1 MYADDTDYGARR
13 IRPFLGGA
21 IMVTSNLFSIKRL
34 VYLLMFLAVL
44 GSWSQALGAPAE
56 PNKAADLFEMSIEQ
70 LMEVEVISASRQAQ
84 KIGELSVPVSVITA
98 DDIHY
103 SGLTSIPEI
112 LQFAPGVDVIRLSR
126 ERYAVG
132 VRGLHDLI
140 SDRTLALINGRSAE
154 SPLFGGSEFYRYP
167 VLLEDIERIEVVR
180 GPGGAAWGANA
191 FTGVINII
199 TKKPEDVLGGF
210 VSTNID
216 EFGDSYTHLRYA
228 EKNGKW
234 SWRTSVGYSD
244 YESSDEAGAGRYV
257 SGNQTLTGNPLLGMG
272 FNDFSARDYFR
283 SFLFSGEAFYNYS
296 ENTVISFG
304 TDYSHNVLG
313 SYEFLGYYPSG
324 NGWHETVRSYAKL
337 DHQFDDGSSGYLQWS
352 GNFANSW
359 VPCLM
364 KWFTMQNDIEGQYN
378 FKVGDS
384 HDVSVGG
391 NLRFIRISTETRNPS
406 DLIYSGEPY
415 DEQLVGMFL
424 IDRWHANDRLT
435 FESQIRG
442 DWYSETQ
449 TDWSTRLSALYA
461 LDDPKDHTLRFSFAK
476 AYRSP
481 LANLRETSTNR
492 LSLAGMGFPG
502 FWAINAM
509 APSDLE
515 NEETWALEAG
525 YTGRLTDSLTLRAD
539 TYYQR
544 FTKLIGYRIIPD
556 PLPLGRSFYR
566 PDNIDG
572 ADSWGTEL
580 ELAVERKTGRLSAWY
595 AYNDFQEDI
604 SHQMIRSY
612 APAQHKVGLTGR
624 LFLDDGWTLNA
635 NYRYAGTT
643 PVVGDT
649 TIFDVGASHRLDLA
663 VAKKFAEGR
672 GELMIGVSDVFNKT
686 NGPNFGIG
694 EVTAHET
701 PGRTFFVAMQL
712 RF

>member
-1 MYADDTDYGARR
+1 MATEKACLINRFGQILTA
-13 IRPFLGGA
+13 LA
-21 IMVTSNLFSIKRL
+21 
-34 VYLLMFLAVL
+34 LLALCT
-44 GSWSQALGAPAE
+44 QAFAESPE
-56 PNKAADLFEMSIEQ
+56 PNEAEDLFEMSIEQ

-84 KIGELSVPVSVITA
+84 KIGELSVPVSIITA
-98 DDIHY
+98 EDIHY
-103 SGLTSIPEI
+103 GGLTSIPEI
-112 LQFAPGVDVIRLSR
+112 LQFTPGVDVIKLSR
-126 ERYAVG
+126 GRYAVG
-132 VRGLHDLI
+132 VRGLHGLI
-140 SDRTLALINGRSAE
+140 SDRTLTLINGRSAD

-210 VSTNID
+210 VSTNIS

-228 EKNGKW
+228 EKDGKW
-234 SWRTSVGYSD
+234 SWRTSVGYTGQ
-244 YESSDEAGAGRYV
+244 ESSDEAGAGRYV
-257 SGNQTLTGNPLLGMG
+257 SGNKTLTGNPLLGIG
-272 FNDFSARDYFR
+272 FSSFSAKDYSRMFQL
-283 SFLFSGEAFYNYS
+283 SSEAFYNYS
-296 ENTVISFG
+296 ENTIMSFG
-304 TDYSHNVLG
+304 TDFSRNVLG
-313 SYEFLGYYPSG
+313 PYEFLGYYPSG

-364 KWFTMQNDIEGQYN
+364 KWSTMENDIEGQYN
-378 FKVGDS
+378 FEVGDS

-391 NLRFIRISTETRNPS
+391 NLRFMRISTETRNPS
-406 DLIYSGEPY
+406 HLMYSGEPY
-415 DEQLVGMFL
+415 DEQMAGMFL
-424 IDRWHANDRLT
+424 IDRWQATDRLT

-449 TDWSTRLSALYA
+449 KDWSTRLSALYA
-461 LDDPKDHTLRFSFAK
+461 LDEQKDHTLRFSFAK

-492 LSLAGMGFPG
+492 LSLAGMGYPG

-509 APSDLE
+509 EPSNDLE

-525 YTGRLTDSLTLRAD
+525 YTGKLTDNLTLRAD

-544 FTKLIGYRIIPD
+544 FTKLIGYRITPD
-556 PLPLGRSFYR
+556 PLPLGRSFYQ

-580 ELAVERKTGRLSAWY
+580 ELALERKKGRLSAWY
-595 AYNDFQEDI
+595 AYNDFQEDM
-604 SHQMIRSY
+604 SHQKIRSY

-624 LFLDDGWTLNA
+624 LFLDDGWALNA
-635 NYRYAGTT
+635 NYRYTGTT

-663 VAKKFAEGR
+663 LAKQFAKGR
-672 GELMIGVSDVFNKT
+672 GEFMFGVSDVFNET

-694 EVTAHET
+694 QITAHET
-701 PGRTFFVAMQL
+701 PGRMFFVRMQL

>member
-1 MYADDTDYGARR
+1 MAIAVTTR
-13 IRPFLGGA
+13 IRAKLLYVLLILCVFGCYVPVFAGG
-21 IMVTSNLFSIKRL
+21 
-34 VYLLMFLAVL
+34 
-44 GSWSQALGAPAE
+44 AE
-56 PNKAADLFEMSIEQ
+56 PNKPEDLFEMSIEQ
-70 LMEVEVISASRQAQ
+70 LMEVEVVSASRQAQ
-84 KIGELSVPVSVITA
+84 KISELSVPVSVISA
-98 DDIHY
+98 EDIHY

-112 LQFAPGVDVIRLSR
+112 LQFAPGVDVIKLSR
-126 ERYAVG
+126 DRYAVG

-140 SDRTLALINGRSAE
+140 SDRTLTLINGRSAD

-167 VLLEDIERIEVVR
+167 LLLEDIERIEVVR

-228 EKNGKW
+228 EKDGKW
-234 SWRTSVGYSD
+234 RWRTSAGYSD
-244 YESSDEAGAGRYV
+244 YGSSDDAGAGRYV
-257 SGNQTLTGNPLLGMG
+257 SGKPTLTGNPLLGIG
-272 FNDFSARDYFR
+272 FNNFSARDYFR
-283 SFLFSGEAFYNYS
+283 SFVFSGEAFYNYS

-324 NGWHETVRSYAKL
+324 NGWHETVRSYVKL

-391 NLRFIRISTETRNPS
+391 NFRFIRIGTEASNPS
-406 DLIYSGEPY
+406 HLMYSGEPY
-415 DEQLVGMFL
+415 DEQLAGMFL
-424 IDRWHANDRLT
+424 IDRWHATNRLT

-449 TDWSTRLSALYA
+449 KDWSTRLSALYA
-461 LDDPKDHTLRFSFAK
+461 LDEEKYHTLRFSFAK

-492 LSLAGMGFPG
+492 ISLAGMGFPG

-509 APSDLE
+509 EPSNEFD

-525 YTGRLTDSLTLRAD
+525 YTGKLTDSLTLRAD
-539 TYYQR
+539 SYYQR
-544 FTKLIGYRIIPD
+544 FAKLIGYRIIPD
-556 PLPLGRSFYR
+556 PLPLGRTFYQ

-572 ADSWGTEL
+572 ADSWGVETEL
-580 ELAVERKTGRLSAWY
+580 AWERKNARVSAWY
-595 AYNDFQEDI
+595 AYNDFQEYM

-635 NYRYAGTT
+635 NYRYTGTT

-649 TIFDVGASHRLDLA
+649 MIFDVGASHRLDLS

-672 GELMIGVSDVFNKT
+672 GEVMVGVSDVFNKT

-701 PGRTFFVAMQL
+701 PGRTFFVAMNF

>member
-1 MYADDTDYGARR
+1 MAAEKACLTNRFEQILAALAL
-13 IRPFLGGA
+13 LGLCTQVFA
-21 IMVTSNLFSIKRL
+21 ES
-34 VYLLMFLAVL
+34 
-44 GSWSQALGAPAE
+44 PE
-56 PNKAADLFEMSIEQ
+56 PNEAADLFEMSIEE
-70 LMEVEVISASRQAQ
+70 LMEVEVISASRQPQ
-84 KIGELSVPVSVITA
+84 KIGQLSVPVSIVTA
-98 DDIHY
+98 EDIHY

-112 LQFAPGVDVIRLSR
+112 LQFAPGVDVIKLDRY
-126 ERYAVG
+126 RYAVG
-132 VRGLHDLI
+132 VRGLHGLI
-140 SDRTLALINGRSAE
+140 SDRTLTLINGRAAD

-210 VSTNID
+210 VSTKID
-216 EFGDSYTHLRYA
+216 EFGDSYTHLRYG
-228 EKNGKW
+228 ERCGKW
-234 SWRTSVGYSD
+234 IWRTSVGYSD
-244 YESSDEAGAGRYV
+244 YESSDEAGAGRYA

-272 FNDFSARDYFR
+272 FNNFSAKDYSR
-283 SFLFSGEAFYNYS
+283 TFLLSSEAFYNYS
-296 ENTVISFG
+296 ENTIISFG
-304 TDYSHNVLG
+304 TDYSHRDLG
-313 SYEFLGYYPSG
+313 NYEFLGYYPSG
-324 NGWHETVRSYAKL
+324 NGWHETVRPYAKL
-337 DHQFDDGSSGYLQWS
+337 DHQFDDGSSGYLQWF
-352 GNFANSW
+352 GNFGNSW

-364 KWFTMQNDIEGQYN
+364 KWSTMENDIEGQYN

-391 NLRFIRISTETRNPS
+391 NFRFMRISTETRNPS
-406 DLIYSGEPY
+406 HLMYSGEPY
-415 DEQLVGMFL
+415 DEQMAGMFL
-424 IDRWHANDRLT
+424 IDRWQATDRLT

-449 TDWSTRLSALYA
+449 KDWSTRLSALYA
-461 LDDPKDHTLRFSFAK
+461 LDEKKDHTLRFSFAK

-509 APSDLE
+509 KPGDDLE

-525 YTGRLTDSLTLRAD
+525 YTGKLTDNLTLRAD

-556 PLPLGRSFYR
+556 PLPLGRSFYQ

-572 ADSWGTEL
+572 ADSWGTEV
-580 ELAVERKTGRLSAWY
+580 ELALERKNGRLSAWY

-604 SHQMIRSY
+604 SHQLIRSY

-624 LFLDDGWTLNA
+624 LFLDDGWALNA
-635 NYRYAGTT
+635 NYRYTGTT

-649 TIFDVGASHRLDLA
+649 TIFDTGASHRLDLG
-663 VAKKFAEGR
+663 VAKQFAEGR
-672 GELMIGVSDVFNKT
+672 GEVMVGVSDVFNKT

-694 EVTAHET
+694 QTTAHET
-701 PGRTFFVAMQL
+701 PGRMFFVRMQL

>member
-1 MYADDTDYGARR
+1 MFMKKH
-13 IRPFLGGA
+13 I
-21 IMVTSNLFSIKRL
+21 
-34 VYLLMFLAVL
+34 LLQKYKLIVMLL
-44 GSWSQALGAPAE
+44 ISSTICIQAYSGQQDANE
-56 PNKAADLFEMSIEQ
+56 PGDFFDMSIEE
-70 LMEVEVISASRQAQ
+70 LMEVEIISASRQAQ
-84 KIGELSVPVSVITA
+84 KIDELSVPVSVVSSE
-98 DDIHY
+98 DIHY

-112 LQFAPGVDVIRLSR
+112 LQFTPGVDVIKLSR
-126 ERYAVG
+126 GRYAVG

-140 SDRTLALINGRSAE
+140 SDRTLTLINGRAAD

-210 VSTNID
+210 VSTNIN

-234 SWRTSVGYSD
+234 SWRTSVGYIDS
-244 YESSDEAGAGRYV
+244 ESSDDAGAGKYE

-272 FNDFSARDYFR
+272 FNNFSAKDYSRMFQL
-283 SFLFSGEAFYNYS
+283 SNEAFYNYS
-296 ENTVISFG
+296 ENTIISFG
-304 TDYSHNVLG
+304 TDYSHDDSGN
-313 SYEFLGYYPSG
+313 YEFLGFYPSG
-324 NGWHETVRSYAKL
+324 NSWHETVRSYAKL
-337 DHQFDDGSSGYLQWS
+337 DHQFDDGSSGYLQWF

-359 VPCLM
+359 VPSLM
-364 KWFTMQNDIEGQYN
+364 KWSTTENDLEGQYN
-378 FKVGDS
+378 FEVGDS
-384 HDVSVGG
+384 HDVSIGS
-391 NLRFIRISTETRNPS
+391 NLRFMRIDTEARDPS
-406 DLIYSGEPY
+406 HLMFSGEPY
-415 DEQLVGMFL
+415 DEQLAGMFL
-424 IDRWHANDRLT
+424 IDRWQATDRLT
-435 FESQIRG
+435 IESQIRG

-449 TDWSTRLSALYA
+449 TDWSTRLSALYE
-461 LDDPKDHTLRFSFAK
+461 LDEKKDHTFRLSFAK

-492 LSLAGMGFPG
+492 ISLAGMGYPG
-502 FWAINAM
+502 FWAINTT

-525 YTGRLTDSLTLRAD
+525 YTGKLTDNLILRAD

-544 FTKLIGYRIIPD
+544 FTKLIGYRTTPD
-556 PLPLGRSFYR
+556 PLPLGRTFYQ

-572 ADSWGTEL
+572 ADSWGSEV
-580 ELAVERKTGRLSAWY
+580 ELALERKNGKLSAWY

-604 SHQMIRSY
+604 YKQLIRSY
-612 APAQHKVGLTGR
+612 APARHKVGLTGR
-624 LFLDDGWTLNA
+624 LFLNDGWALNA
-635 NYRYAGTT
+635 NYRYTGTT

-649 TIFDVGASHRLDLA
+649 MIFDIGESHRLDLA
-663 VAKKFAEGR
+663 VAKQFAEGR
-672 GELMIGVSDVFNKT
+672 GELMVGVSDIFNNT

-694 EVTAHET
+694 QVTAHET
-701 PGRTFFVAMQL
+701 PGRTFFVATQL

>member
-1 MYADDTDYGARR
+1 M
-13 IRPFLGGA
+13 
-21 IMVTSNLFSIKRL
+21 
-34 VYLLMFLAVL
+34 LLI
-44 GSWSQALGAPAE
+44 SSTICIQAYSGQQDANE
-56 PNKAADLFEMSIEQ
+56 PGDFFDMSIEE
-70 LMEVEVISASRQAQ
+70 LMEVEIISASRQAQ
-84 KIGELSVPVSVITA
+84 KIDELSVPVSVISSE
-98 DDIHY
+98 DIHY

-112 LQFAPGVDVIRLSR
+112 LQFTPGVDVIKLSR
-126 ERYAVG
+126 GRYAVG

-140 SDRTLALINGRSAE
+140 SDRTLTLINGRAAD

-210 VSTNID
+210 VSTNIN

-234 SWRTSVGYSD
+234 SWRTSVGYIDS
-244 YESSDEAGAGRYV
+244 ESSDDAGAGKYE

-272 FNDFSARDYFR
+272 FNNFSAKDYSRMFQL
-283 SFLFSGEAFYNYS
+283 SNEAFYNYS
-296 ENTVISFG
+296 ENTIISFG
-304 TDYSHNVLG
+304 TDYSHDDSGN
-313 SYEFLGYYPSG
+313 YEFLGFYPSG
-324 NGWHETVRSYAKL
+324 NSWHETVRSYAKL
-337 DHQFDDGSSGYLQWS
+337 DHQFDDGSSGYLQWF

-359 VPCLM
+359 VPSLM
-364 KWFTMQNDIEGQYN
+364 KWSTMENDIEGQYN
-378 FKVGDS
+378 FEVGDS
-384 HDVSVGG
+384 HNVSVGS
-391 NLRFIRISTETRNPS
+391 NLRFMRIDTEAQNPS
-406 DLIYSGEPY
+406 HLMYSGEPY
-415 DEQLVGMFL
+415 DEQLAGMFL
-424 IDRWHANDRLT
+424 IDRWQTTDRLT
-435 FESQIRG
+435 IESQIRG

-449 TDWSTRLSALYA
+449 TDWSTRLSALYE
-461 LDDPKDHTLRFSFAK
+461 LDEKKDHTLRLSFAK

-492 LSLAGMGFPG
+492 ISLAGMGFPG

-525 YTGRLTDSLTLRAD
+525 YTGKLTDNLTLRAD

-544 FTKLIGYRIIPD
+544 FTKLIGYRITPD
-556 PLPLGRSFYR
+556 PLLLGRSLYQ

-572 ADSWGTEL
+572 ADSWGTEV
-580 ELAVERKTGRLSAWY
+580 ELALERKNGKLSAWY

-604 SHQMIRSY
+604 YKQLIRSY
-612 APAQHKVGLTGR
+612 APARHKVGLTGR
-624 LFLDDGWTLNA
+624 LFLNDGWALNA
-635 NYRYAGTT
+635 NYRYTGTT

-649 TIFDVGASHRLDLA
+649 MIFDIGESHRLDLA
-663 VAKKFAEGR
+663 VAKQFAEGR
-672 GELMIGVSDVFNKT
+672 GELMVGVSDIFNNT

-694 EVTAHET
+694 QVTAHET
-701 PGRTFFVAMQL
+701 PGRTFFVATQL

>member
-1 MYADDTDYGARR
+1 MLLRKHLDIQQFRLILA
-13 IRPFLGGA
+13 FLVLTT
-21 IMVTSNLFSIKRL
+21 ICIPVFSEQQD
-34 VYLLMFLAVL
+34 AN
-44 GSWSQALGAPAE
+44 E
-56 PNKAADLFEMSIEQ
+56 PEDFFDMSIEE
-70 LMEVEVISASRQAQ
+70 LMEVEIISASRQAQ
-84 KIGELSVPVSVITA
+84 KISELSVPVSVVSSE
-98 DDIHY
+98 DIHY

-112 LQFAPGVDVIRLSR
+112 LQFTPGVDVIKLDRN
-126 ERYAVG
+126 RYAVG

-140 SDRTLALINGRSAE
+140 SDRTLTLINGRSAD

-210 VSTNID
+210 VSTHIN
-216 EFGDSYTHLRYA
+216 EFGDTYTHLRYA

-234 SWRTSVGYSD
+234 SWRTSVGYID
-244 YESSDEAGAGRYV
+244 LESSDDAGAGQYE

-272 FNDFSARDYFR
+272 FDNFSAKDYSRAFQ
-283 SFLFSGEAFYNYS
+283 FGNEAFYNYS
-296 ENTVISFG
+296 ENTIISIG
-304 TDYSHNVLG
+304 TDYSHNALG

-324 NGWHETVRSYAKL
+324 NGWHETVRSYTKL
-337 DHQFDDGSSGYLQWS
+337 DHQFDDGSSGYLQWF
-352 GNFANSW
+352 GNFGNSW

-364 KWFTMQNDIEGQYN
+364 EWSTMQNDIEGQYN
-378 FKVGDS
+378 FEVGDS
-384 HDVSVGG
+384 HDVSVGSS
-391 NLRFIRISTETRNPS
+391 LRFMRISTEASNPS
-406 DLIYSGEPY
+406 HLMYSGEPY
-415 DEQLVGMFL
+415 DEQLAGMFL
-424 IDRWHANDRLT
+424 IDRWQTTDRLT
-435 FESQIRG
+435 IESQIRG

-461 LDDPKDHTLRFSFAK
+461 LDGKKDHTLRFSFAK

-502 FWAINAM
+502 FWAINAL
-509 APSDLE
+509 APSDLD

-525 YTGRLTDSLTLRAD
+525 YTGKLTENLTLRAD

-544 FTKLIGYRIIPD
+544 FTKLIGYRITPD
-556 PLPLGRSFYR
+556 PLPLGRTFYQ

-572 ADSWGTEL
+572 ADSWGSEV
-580 ELAVERKTGRLSAWY
+580 ELALERKNGKLSAWY

-604 SHQMIRSY
+604 YKQLIRSY
-612 APAQHKVGLTGR
+612 APARHKVGLTGR
-624 LFLDDGWTLNA
+624 LFLNDGWALNA
-635 NYRYAGTT
+635 NYRYTGTT

-649 TIFDVGASHRLDLA
+649 MIFDIGESHRLDLA
-663 VAKKFAEGR
+663 LAKQFAEGR
-672 GELMIGVSDVFNKT
+672 GEFMVGVSDIFNNT

-694 EVTAHET
+694 QVTSHET
-701 PGRTFFVAMQL
+701 PGRTFFVATQL

>member
-1 MYADDTDYGARR
+1 MC
-13 IRPFLGGA
+13 
-21 IMVTSNLFSIKRL
+21 L
-34 VYLLMFLAVL
+34 VVL
-44 GSWSQALGAPAE
+44 GAG
-56 PNKAADLFEMSIEQ
+56 ADLFARQQDANEPGGFFDMSIEE
-70 LMEVEVISASRQAQ
+70 LMEVEVVSASRQAQ
-84 KIGELSVPVSVITA
+84 KIGELSVPVSVISA
-98 DDIHY
+98 EDIHY
-103 SGLTSIPEI
+103 AGLTSIPEI

-140 SDRTLALINGRSAE
+140 SDRTLTLINGRSAE

-167 VLLEDIERIEVVR
+167 LLLEDIERIEVVR

-257 SGNQTLTGNPLLGMG
+257 SGNHTLTGNPLLGVG
-272 FNDFSARDYFR
+272 FNNFSAKDYSRAFQVG
-283 SFLFSGEAFYNYS
+283 SEAFYNYS
-296 ENTVISFG
+296 ENTIISFG

-337 DHQFDDGSSGYLQWS
+337 DHQFDDGSSGYLQWF

-364 KWFTMQNDIEGQYN
+364 KWSTAGNDIEGQYN
-378 FKVGDS
+378 FEAGDS

-391 NLRFIRISTETRNPS
+391 NLRFMRISTEARNPS
-406 DLIYSGEPY
+406 HLMYSGEPY
-415 DEQLVGMFL
+415 DEQLAGMFL
-424 IDRWHANDRLT
+424 IDRWQATDRLT
-435 FESQIRG
+435 IESQIRG

-461 LDDPKDHTLRFSFAK
+461 PDDQKDHMLRFSFAK

-492 LSLAGMGFPG
+492 VSLAGMGFPD

-525 YTGRLTDSLTLRAD
+525 YTGKLTDNLTLRAD

-556 PLPLGRSFYR
+556 PLPLGRSFYQ

-572 ADSWGTEL
+572 ADSWGTEV
-580 ELAVERKTGRLSAWY
+580 ELALERKNGRLSAWY

-604 SHQMIRSY
+604 SNQSIRSY

-624 LFLDDGWTLNA
+624 LFLDDGWALNA
-635 NYRYAGTT
+635 NYRYTGTT

-649 TIFDVGASHRLDLA
+649 TIFDIGASHRLDLA
-663 VAKKFAEGR
+663 VAKQFAEGR
-672 GELMIGVSDVFNKT
+672 GEFMVGVSDVFNMT

-701 PGRTFFVAMQL
+701 PGRTFFARLQL
-712 RF
+712 KF